1 MFFKLFCRA
10 PRMRITGLVAML
22 VIVFVGVTVAVIVVV
37 RMPIAMIVAVCM
49 PVGVRVIMGM
59 IVAVAVRMPVIMGM
73 IVTVAVRMPIAM
85 VVAVRMIVVVATGL
99 ASRMVM
105 SAACRGPCLSLLG
118 KQLLHTLFEVGVR
131 FGHEVVNHGYRLET
145 RRFQRTQQ
153 CVG

>member
-22 VIVFVGVTVAVIVVV
+22 VVVFVGVTVNVVVIVVV
-37 RMPIAMIVAVCM
+37 RMAIAMVVT
-49 PVGVRVIMGM
+49 VRMIVIMGV
-59 IVAVAVRMPVIMGM
+59 IVTVAVRMPVIMGM
-73 IVTVAVRMPIAM
+73 I
-85 VVAVRMIVVVATGL
+85 VAVRMIVVVATGL
-99 ASRMVM
+99 ASCMVM

>member
-1 MFFKLFCRA
+1 MFFRLFCRA

-22 VIVFVGVTVAVIVVV
+22 VIVFVGVTVAVIVTVVV
-37 RMPIAMIVAVCM
+37 RMAIAMVVT
-49 PVGVRVIMGM
+49 VRMIVIMGV
-59 IVAVAVRMPVIMGM
+59 IVTVAVRMPVIMGM
-73 IVTVAVRMPIAM
+73 IV
-85 VVAVRMIVVVATGL
+85 AVRMIVVVVAGL

-118 KQLLHTLFEVGVR
+118 KQLLHALFEVGVR

-153 CVG
+153 GVG

>member
-22 VIVFVGVTVAVIVVV
+22 VIVFVGVTVAVIVTVVV
-37 RMPIAMIVAVCM
+37 RMAIAMVVT
-49 PVGVRVIMGM
+49 
-59 IVAVAVRMPVIMGM
+59 VRMIVIMGM
-73 IVTVAVRMPIAM
+73 IVTVAVRMPVIM
-85 VVAVRMIVVVATGL
+85 GMIVAVRMIVVVVAGL
-99 ASRMVM
+99 ASCMVM

-131 FGHEVVNHGYRLET
+131 FGHEAVNHGYRLET

-153 CVG
+153 GVG

>member
-37 RMPIAMIVAVCM
+37 RMAIAMVVT
-49 PVGVRVIMGM
+49 
-59 IVAVAVRMPVIMGM
+59 VRMIVIMGM
-73 IVTVAVRMPIAM
+73 IVTVAVRMPVIM
-85 VVAVRMIVVVATGL
+85 GMIVAVRMIVVVVAGL
-99 ASRMVM
+99 ASCMVM

-153 CVG
+153 GVG

>member
-37 RMPIAMIVAVCM
+37 RMPIAMVVT
-49 PVGVRVIMGM
+49 VRMIVIMGV
-59 IVAVAVRMPVIMGM
+59 IVTVAVRMPVIMGM
-73 IVTVAVRMPIAM
+73 IV
-85 VVAVRMIVVVATGL
+85 AVRMIVVVVAGL

-153 CVG
+153 GVG

>member
-1 MFFKLFCRA
+1 M
-10 PRMRITGLVAML
+10 G
-22 VIVFVGVTVAVIVVV
+22 VIVT
-37 RMPIAMIVAVCM
+37 
-49 PVGVRVIMGM
+49 
-59 IVAVAVRMPVIMGM
+59 VAVRMPVIMGM
-73 IVTVAVRMPIAM
+73 IV
-85 VVAVRMIVVVATGL
+85 AVRMIVVVVAGL

-153 CVG
+153 GVG

>member
-10 PRMRITGLVAML
+10 PRIRITGLVAML

-37 RMPIAMIVAVCM
+37 RMPIAMIVAVRM
-49 PVGVRVIMGM
+49 TVIMGV
-59 IVAVAVRMPVIMGM
+59 IV
-73 IVTVAVRMPIAM
+73 IVTVAVRVPIAM
-85 VVAVRMIVVVATGL
+85 IVTVRMIVIVAAGL

-131 FGHEVVNHGYRLET
+131 FGREVINYGYRLET
-145 RRFQRTQQ
+145 YRFQRTQQ
-153 CVG
+153 GVG

>member
-37 RMPIAMIVAVCM
+37 RMPIAMVVT
-49 PVGVRVIMGM
+49 VRMIVIMGV
-59 IVAVAVRMPVIMGM
+59 IVTVAVRMPVIMGM
-73 IVTVAVRMPIAM
+73 IV
-85 VVAVRMIVVVATGL
+85 AVRMIVVVVAGL

-153 CVG
+153 GGG

>member
-22 VIVFVGVTVAVIVVV
+22 VVVFVGVTVAVIVTVVV
-37 RMPIAMIVAVCM
+37 RMAIAMVVT
-49 PVGVRVIMGM
+49 VRMIVIMGV
-59 IVAVAVRMPVIMGM
+59 IVAVAVCMPVIMGM
-73 IVTVAVRMPIAM
+73 I
-85 VVAVRMIVVVATGL
+85 VAVRMIVVVATGL
-99 ASRMVM
+99 ASCMVM
-105 SAACRGPCLSLLG
+105 SAACRGPCLSLFG

>member
-37 RMPIAMIVAVCM
+37 RMAIAIV
-49 PVGVRVIMGM
+49 
-59 IVAVAVRMPVIMGM
+59 VAVRMIVVVGM

-85 VVAVRMIVVVATGL
+85 IVTVRRIVVVVAGL
-99 ASRMVM
+99 ASSMVM

-131 FGHEVVNHGYRLET
+131 FGHEVVNHGYPLET

-153 CVG
+153 GIG

>member
-1 MFFKLFCRA
+1 MFFRLFCRA
-10 PRMRITGLVAML
+10 PRIRITGLVAML

-37 RMPIAMIVAVCM
+37 RMPIAMVVT
-49 PVGVRVIMGM
+49 VRM
-59 IVAVAVRMPVIMGM
+59 IVNMGVIVTVAVRMPVIMGM
-73 IVTVAVRMPIAM
+73 I
-85 VVAVRMIVVVATGL
+85 VAVRMIVVVATGL
-99 ASRMVM
+99 ASCMVM